1 MILYLVLV
9 VHLMNICSILVCCAR
24 TVVVVFLL
32 QNVCVDWTQSL
43 LAYFAL
49 NIYRVYRLPSSSAG
63 SASSVSSMSMRG
75 GCDIVV
81 GGGRMVV
88 FLVTFI
94 RFWSRPRR
102 RVTRV
107 GDQGVRGP
115 DTRGEETSTVVN
127 TVAVSKA
134 KGDAIVILVAVSWCV
149 YEIQRPEL
157 R

>member
-1 MILYLVLV
+1 
-9 VHLMNICSILVCCAR
+9 
-24 TVVVVFLL
+24 
-32 QNVCVDWTQSL
+32 
-43 LAYFAL
+43 
-49 NIYRVYRLPSSSAG
+49 
-63 SASSVSSMSMRG
+63 MRG